1 MCVIICYDLLAM
13 LPERVTTPSMINF
26 GAIIRHLW
34 QRAVA
39 HVKSDHADYDENALK
54 ALGEENASNRSD
66 TIRRWFQVYRVFR
79 VRGIGTQGNEIVDA
93 FLRWADSRDRE
104 RNLDTAAAL
113 SEAHKELK
121 TLICNAYT
129 RNPQNKP
136 REFTSLTSKALWL
149 CYPDKVPMFDGYAQR
164 ALWVLAKLEIG
175 IATPPNGSDADD
187 NYFQFVSA
195 WKHFYGSYSAEI
207 SNLDTNGYPYRVR
220 VFDRILWL
228 IGKEQYTVSA

>member
-1 MCVIICYDLLAM
+1 
-13 LPERVTTPSMINF
+13 MINF
-26 GAIIRHLW
+26 EAIIRHFW
-34 QRAVA
+34 QRAVED
-39 HVKSDHADYDENALK
+39 VERDHAAYDENALK
-54 ALGEENASNRSD
+54 VLGEENASNRRD
-66 TIRRWFQVYRVFR
+66 TIRDWFQAYRVFR
-79 VRGIGTQGNEIVDA
+79 VRGIGAQRNEIVDA
-93 FLRWADSRDRE
+93 FLKWVDSRDRE

-113 SEAHKELK
+113 SDAHKELE

-129 RNPQNKP
+129 RNSQNKA

-149 CYPDKVPMFDGYAQR
+149 CYPDKVPMFDGHAQR

-175 IATPPNGSDADD
+175 IATPPNGPDADD
-187 NYFQFVSA
+187 KYFQFVSV
-195 WKHFYGSYSAEI
+195 WKHFYGKYLAEI